1 MEVWESGPWTAR
13 EVTDFKG
20 GGAGGV
26 ILSYLL
32 ILWRGLFQWQCAF

>member
-1 MEVWESGPWTAR
+1 MPPAMEVWESGPWTAR

-26 ILSYLL
+26 ILDDGDIVAS
-32 ILWRGLFQWQCAF
+32 